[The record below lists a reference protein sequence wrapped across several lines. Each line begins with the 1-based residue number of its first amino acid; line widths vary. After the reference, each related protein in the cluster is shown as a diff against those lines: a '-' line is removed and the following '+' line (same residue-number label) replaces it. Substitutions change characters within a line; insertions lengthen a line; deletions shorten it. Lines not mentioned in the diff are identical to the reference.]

1 MSKQL
6 IVLAV
11 FLAGMLHFSANAQ
24 SAADTAHQK
33 GEEAVKLEDAG
44 KFDDAM
50 KLLTVAA
57 KLDPG
62 NIDYPYEMTYCYYSR
77 KEYQK
82 AIDILEK
89 LKDNADSFDRLYEL
103 LGNSYDMLGQSD
115 KAVATYQDGLK
126 KFPNSGVLYLE
137 MGVMPLAKKDYN
149 HALTYFE
156 KGIEVQPDFPSNYYW
171 AAKLYCGSD
180 DKVWGM
186 LYGEIFINL
195 ERNSRRTAE
204 ISKLLYDTYKSSIT
218 YPGPGKISVEFNKNT
233 VISLVGKD
241 KMTMPYSMIYEP
253 CMSIAV
259 IADTVINL
267 NSLDRIRL
275 NFLNFYDQK
284 FNKDYPN
291 ALFSYQDQVL
301 KSGNFEAYNHWLLS
315 EGDKDTFN
323 TWRIATGDKWDK
335 FVKWY
340 TQNPIKLDENN
351 KLNQS
356 QYKSLTLK

>member
-1 MSKQL
+1 MKKRFS
-6 IVLAV
+6 ILAV
-11 FLAGMLHFSANAQ
+11 LLSGLIYFDAKAQ
-24 SAADTAHQK
+24 SAADSAHQK
-33 GEEAVKLEDAG
+33 GVEAVKLEDAG

-50 KLLTVAA
+50 KLLTEAA
-57 KLDPG
+57 KLDPN
-62 NIDYPYEMTYCYYSR
+62 NIDYPYEMTYCYYSQ
-77 KEYQK
+77 KQYQK
-82 AIDILEK
+82 AIDVLEK
-89 LKDNADSFDRLYEL
+89 LKDNPDSFDRLYEL
-103 LGNSYDMLGQSD
+103 LGNSYDMLGKSD
-115 KAVATYQDGLK
+115 KAIAVYQDGLK

-137 MGVMPLAKKDYN
+137 MGVIPLFKKDYN
-149 HALTYFE
+149 SALNYFE

-195 ERNSRRTAE
+195 ERNSGRTAE

-218 YPGPGKISVEFNKNT
+218 YPGPGKILVAFNKNT

-275 NFLNFYDQK
+275 NFLNFYNQK

-291 ALFSYQDQVL
+291 ALFSYQDEIV

-315 EGDKDTFN
+315 EGDKNMFN

-335 FVKWY
+335 FLKWF
-340 TQNPIKLDENN
+340 TDNPIKLDENN

-356 QYKSLTLK
+356 QYKSITLK